1 MLLRQLFNGFG
12 ELAAIF
18 AKGLGVGG
26 VAAYLFNDVSRDG
39 EKLARGVVWL
49 IFRQVVEDAEVFV
62 ILDVV
67 ADHDEA
73 EGGAVIGVVEHAVA
87 VAVNAVVKGLVFVP
101 NGSPVEGTGDLVIPV
116 VPELDAG
123 VGGRGR

>member
-1 MLLRQLFNGFG
+1 M
-12 ELAAIF
+12 
-18 AKGLGVGG
+18 
-26 VAAYLFNDVSRDG
+26 
-39 EKLARGVVWL
+39 VWL

-62 ILDVV
+62 ILDTV

-101 NGSPVEGTGDLVIPV
+101 SGSPVEGTGDLVIPV